1 MTDIER
7 ACEYRCAMKPCKHIC
22 EYAAL
27 YVAGMNAGRKE
38 REGEIKQ
45 VEKNREETIANYEQ
59 LIKEY
64 DQTEKEY
71 AELKIIAANRGAFI
85 DWCAE
90 HHEEILK
97 EYTGFMEAKK

>member
-7 ACEYRCAMKPCKHIC
+7 ACEYRCARRPCEHIC

-45 VEKNREETIANYEQ
+45 VEKSREEI
-59 LIKEY
+59 
-64 DQTEKEY
+64 QTEQN
-71 AELKIIAANRGAFI
+71 LIP
-85 DWCAE
+85 
-90 HHEEILK
+90 ILPIFCPFCGVNEVDK
-97 EYTGFMEAKK
+97 

>member
-1 MTDIER
+1 MAEDIET
-7 ACEYRCAMKPCKHIC
+7 
-22 EYAAL
+22 
-27 YVAGMNAGRKE
+27 
-38 REGEIKQ
+38 IKASGSDSKARIDI
-45 VEKNREETIANYEQ
+45 VIANYEQ

-97 EYTGFMEAKK
+97 EYTGFMEAEK

>member
-1 MTDIER
+1 MAEDIET
-7 ACEYRCAMKPCKHIC
+7 
-22 EYAAL
+22 
-27 YVAGMNAGRKE
+27 
-38 REGEIKQ
+38 IKAIGSDSKARIDR
-45 VEKNREETIANYEQ
+45 VIANYEQ

-90 HHEEILK
+90 HHKEILK
-97 EYTGFMEAKK
+97 EYTGFMEAEK